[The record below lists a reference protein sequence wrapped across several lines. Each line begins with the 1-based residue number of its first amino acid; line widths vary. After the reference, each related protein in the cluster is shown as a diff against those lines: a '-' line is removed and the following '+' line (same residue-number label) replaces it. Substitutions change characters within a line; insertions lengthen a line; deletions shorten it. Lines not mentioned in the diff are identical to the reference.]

1 MFSLSDD
8 INFQLPIQIT
18 RLRRLKILY
27 LGGNQLDSLP
37 SEIGQLKYL
46 QSLSLSH
53 NNLRKLPET
62 LSTLSRLRVLHLHH
76 NQLTTLPHGLMFIT
90 GLADLSLRD
99 NPLVMRFIR
108 DMELQPASLLELSA
122 RAVKLHSVPCPED
135 EIPASLVHYLASA
148 CECVNP
154 KCDGVYFNHRF
165 EHVKFSDFCGKYR
178 VPLLQYLCS
187 AECSVQLGEEAR
199 EERRLPLERVLLG

>member
-1 MFSLSDD
+1 M
-8 INFQLPIQIT
+8 
-18 RLRRLKILY
+18 
-27 LGGNQLDSLP
+27 DSLP

-122 RAVKLHSVPCPED
+122 RAVKLHSLPCPED
-135 EIPASLVHYLASA
+135 EIPASLVRHTDLGLLYSSSLPISGTIVPHLEIAL
-148 CECVNP
+148 
-154 KCDGVYFNHRF
+154 YFPA
-165 EHVKFSDFCGKYR
+165 GKKS
-178 VPLLQYLCS
+178 VTHTFLQ
-187 AECSVQLGEEAR
+187 
-199 EERRLPLERVLLG
+199 